1 MHARPT
7 RRPREGEGG
16 KAQLR
21 WKSAQKKNS
30 RLSFITKAKLISCQ
44 VEILPKNFKKKLNII
59 TYVRLY

>member
-21 WKSAQKKNS
+21 WKSAQKKQNFS
-30 RLSFITKAKLISCQ
+30 IEFYHKSKIDF
-44 VEILPKNFKKKLNII
+44 LPS
-59 TYVRLY
+59 